1 MQQSLAAAFQ
11 DDAEQPRSP
20 RRQALKETY
29 AAIKRTLSTA
39 EPMELSPQNA
49 PIRRLQHELAARAKL
64 ISRSLGQEPNRRV
77 RISSPRSG
85 RR

>member
-1 MQQSLAAAFQ
+1 
-11 DDAEQPRSP
+11 
-20 RRQALKETY
+20 
-29 AAIKRTLSTA
+29 
-39 EPMELSPQNA
+39 MELSPQNA